1 MLGLYENAT
10 RKLDVIGLSINAVAS
25 QIKCNVQN
33 HIVDKKYQKK
43 HMQFLKETEAKG
55 ELLYVD
61 DEEVL
66 D

>member
-10 RKLDVIGLSINAVAS
+10 RKLDVIGLSIGAAVS
-25 QIKCNVQN
+25 QVKCNAQN
-33 HIVDKKYQKK
+33 RIIEKKRQKQ
-43 HMQFLKETEAKG
+43 HMQFLKEAEAKG